1 MALIPNGIPEKTIER
16 LSEYRRTLL
25 ACHREGITHI
35 FSHVLAGIH
44 GITAVQVRRDLMLI
58 GFSTQTPR
66 KATT

>member
-35 FSHVLAGIH
+35 FSHVWPGFTALRLCRCVGI
-44 GITAVQVRRDLMLI
+44 
-58 GFSTQTPR
+58 
-66 KATT
+66 